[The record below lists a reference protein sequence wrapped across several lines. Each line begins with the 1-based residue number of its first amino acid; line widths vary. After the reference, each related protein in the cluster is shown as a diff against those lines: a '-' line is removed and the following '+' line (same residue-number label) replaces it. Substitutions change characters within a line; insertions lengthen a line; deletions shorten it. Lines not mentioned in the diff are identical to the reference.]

1 MYQSTTI
8 VGNLG
13 KDPEMRYAPSGTA
26 VTSMSVAT
34 NRKYTGSD
42 GQVVKETIWF
52 RVSVFNKQA
61 EACAQYLKKGSTVL
75 VEGRLQSD
83 LKTGGPKIF
92 TRQDGTV
99 GASFEIVANT
109 VRFLSSREGGAAPAA
124 AGATSGGVDEVPV
137 GAEEEI
143 PF

>member
-13 KDPEMRYAPSGTA
+13 KDPEMRYTPSGTP

-42 GQVVKETIWF
+42 GQVVKETTWF
-52 RVSVFNKQA
+52 RVSVFGKQA

-83 LKTGGPKIF
+83 LKTGGPKTF

-99 GASFEIVANT
+99 GTSFEIAANT
-109 VRFLSSREGGAAPAA
+109 VRFMSSREGGAAPSAGA
-124 AGATSGGVDEVPV
+124 AGGGMDEAPV
-137 GAEEEI
+137 GTEEEI

>member
-13 KDPEMRYAPSGTA
+13 RDPEMRYTPSGTP
-26 VTSMSVAT
+26 VTSLNVAT

-42 GQVVKETIWF
+42 GQVVKEATWF
-52 RVSVFNKQA
+52 RVSVFGKQA
-61 EACAQYLKKGSTVL
+61 ETCAQYLKKGSTVL

-99 GASFEIVANT
+99 GTNFEIFANT
-109 VRFLSSREGGAAPAA
+109 VRFLSSREGGAAAA
-124 AGATSGGVDEVPV
+124 AGTAAVAGLDEVPA
-137 GAEEEI
+137 GSEEEI

>member
-13 KDPEMRYAPSGTA
+13 KDPEMRYTPSGTP
-26 VTSMSVAT
+26 VTSMNVAT

-52 RVSVFNKQA
+52 RVSVFGKQA

-83 LKTGGPKIF
+83 LKTGGPRTF
-92 TRQDGTV
+92 TRQDGTL
-99 GASFEIVANT
+99 GTNFEIAANT
-109 VRFLSSREGGAAPAA
+109 VRFMSSREGGAAPA
-124 AGATSGGVDEVPV
+124 SGGAATGGMDEVPV
-137 GAEEEI
+137 GNEEEI

>member
-1 MYQSTTI
+1 MYQSITI

-13 KDPEMRYAPSGTA
+13 RDPEMRYTPSGTP
-26 VTSMSVAT
+26 VTSMNVAT

-42 GQVVKETIWF
+42 GQLVKETTWF
-52 RVSVFNKQA
+52 RVSVFGKQA

-83 LKTGGPKIF
+83 VKTGGPRTF
-92 TRQDGTV
+92 TRQDGTL
-99 GASFEIVANT
+99 GTSFEIFANT
-109 VRFLSSREGGAAPAA
+109 VRFMSGRDGGAAPAA
-124 AGATSGGVDEVPV
+124 GGAAGGMDEMPI
-137 GAEEEI
+137 GNEEEI